1 MAAWPTQSSYVLF
14 SSEFAQDFFCAV
26 PMSAEI
32 PHFLVSP
39 AWRYVATLRLKRSRR
54 ARFDEHKAQAAI
66 RQQGYYLFTAPSHAG
81 NETKRSP
88 KPRRS
93 GFGEH

>member
-1 MAAWPTQSSYVLF
+1 MADWPTQSSYVLF
-14 SSEFAQDFFCAV
+14 SSEFAQHFFCAV

-39 AWRYVATLRLKRSRR
+39 AWRYVAILHLKRFRR
-54 ARFDEHKAQAAI
+54 ARFNENKAQAAI
-66 RQQGYYLFTAPSHAG
+66 RQQGYYLFTAPSHTE

-88 KPRRS
+88 KPRKS
-93 GFGEH
+93 AFGEH